1 MKTRILMAMVVALF
15 VSACA
20 VTQPRVAVNM
30 PADCIPTLSDDGS
43 HTVCSK
49 DPAARLD
56 DIMFQY
62 NQWGYIY
69 GPLGR

>member
-1 MKTRILMAMVVALF
+1 MAVVLL

-20 VTQPRVAVNM
+20 AATQPRSAVNI
-30 PADCIPTLSDDGS
+30 PADCTPALSEDGS
-43 HTVCSK
+43 RTVCSK

-56 DIMFQY
+56 DIMFHY
-62 NQWGYIY
+62 NQWGYKY